1 MAIYLE
7 KKNQRKRVKK
17 KGLCWVPYVHRT
29 CECSVHCVRP
39 KVVYTDLVQLRSGA
53 SCQSGYTP
61 HHSCDPVACAPCGHF
76 WPRPCTSG
84 RTVCIRLLL
93 PVSPPSSIPS
103 VSLGRTSP
111 VITYGVDYIHTIS
124 IKHHILRRGAGV
136 FFIQTLKLMRNPGI
150 TIVQYWKKARITDLL
165 WNL

>member
-1 MAIYLE
+1 MAIYLKSFG
-7 KKNQRKRVKK
+7 KKKKKIQRERVKK

-61 HHSCDPVACAPCGHF
+61 HRSCDPVACAPCGHF
-76 WPRPCTSG
+76 WPHPCTSG
-84 RTVCIRLLL
+84 QTVCIRRLL
-93 PVSPPSSIPS
+93 PVSPPSSILS

-111 VITYGVDYIHTIS
+111 VITYGKWQFS
-124 IKHHILRRGAGV
+124 QS
-136 FFIQTLKLMRNPGI
+136 FIQVLIIYIALNIISWGGGYFSYKL
-150 TIVQYWKKARITDLL
+150 WS
-165 WNL
+165 